1 MLRESGSGQDIPEV
15 SGGALCKK
23 RGLLIAW
30 NISSLAIDS
39 LCDQEGKEDIIVAA
53 LYCDYLNQQEQT
65 STNMIGAILKQ
76 LVGKRD
82 IPEDLRETF
91 QEEKKMAGGRGPR
104 LTDLMRMFRATIA
117 SLPQIFISID
127 ALDECLPKHL
137 PELLGSL
144 RDLARE
150 SPKMRIFLT
159 GRPHVT
165 EDIRRY
171 FPMALMI
178 PFSPN
183 GDDIKGYLE
192 MKLDRDTEPEAMNDS
207 LRADILRII
216 MEKTSDMYVRVS
228 SISTL
233 SKMYTY
239 QRLYIDSSSFHSTSK
254 PFWEKSQSGREERNL
269 RR

>member
-1 MLRESGSGQDIPEV
+1 MIDCLYDREG
-15 SGGALCKK
+15 
-23 RGLLIAW
+23 R
-30 NISSLAIDS
+30 
-39 LCDQEGKEDIIVAA
+39 EDIIAA
-53 LYCDYLNQQEQT
+53 GLYCDYLNQQEQT
-65 STNMIGAILKQ
+65 TTNMMGAILRQ

-82 IPEDLRETF
+82 IPVDLRKTLK
-91 QEEKKMAGGRGPR
+91 EEKMKAGGRRPR
-104 LTDLMRMFRATIA
+104 LPDLMRILRTTIA
-117 SLPQIFISID
+117 LLPQVFISID

-144 RDLARE
+144 RDLTRE

-171 FPMALMI
+171 FAKAVVI
-178 PFSPN
+178 PISPN
-183 GDDIKGYLE
+183 RDDIRSYLK

-216 MEKTSDMYVRVS
+216 LEKTSDMYVALS

-233 SKMYTY
+233 SRMYTY
-239 QRLYIDSSSFHSTSK
+239 Q
-254 PFWEKSQSGREERNL
+254 
-269 RR
+269 

>member
-1 MLRESGSGQDIPEV
+1 M
-15 SGGALCKK
+15 
-23 RGLLIAW
+23 
-30 NISSLAIDS
+30 IDS
-39 LCDQEGKEDIIVAA
+39 LCDREGKEDIVVAGF
-53 LYCDYLNQQEQT
+53 YCDYLNQQEQT
-65 STNMIGAILKQ
+65 TTRMMGAILKQ

-82 IPEDLRETF
+82 IPEDLRETL
-91 QEEKKMAGGRGPR
+91 QGEKRMAGGRGPL
-104 LTDLMRMFRATIA
+104 LTDLMRMFRTSIA
-117 SLPQIFISID
+117 SLPQVFIAID

-144 RDLARE
+144 RDLTRE

-165 EDIRRY
+165 EDIRRH
-171 FPMALMI
+171 FPMALII
-178 PFSPN
+178 PISPN

-216 MEKTSDMYVRVS
+216 LEKTSDMYVRVS

-233 SKMYTY
+233 SRMNTY
-239 QRLYIDSSSFHSTSK
+239 QLSCEDSC
-254 PFWEKSQSGREERNL
+254 
-269 RR
+269 

>member
-1 MLRESGSGQDIPEV
+1 MIDCLYDRERSE
-15 SGGALCKK
+15 
-23 RGLLIAW
+23 
-30 NISSLAIDS
+30 
-39 LCDQEGKEDIIVAA
+39 EIIVAG

-65 STNMIGAILKQ
+65 TTDMLGAILRQ

-82 IPEDLRETF
+82 IPVDLRKTLK
-91 QEEKKMAGGRGPR
+91 EEKKKAGGRRP
-104 LTDLMRMFRATIA
+104 LLPDLMRILRTTIA
-117 SLPQIFISID
+117 LLPQVFICID

-150 SPKMRIFLT
+150 SPQMRIFLT

-171 FPMALMI
+171 FAKAVVI
-178 PFSPN
+178 PIIPN
-183 GDDIKGYLE
+183 GDDIRSYLKI
-192 MKLDRDTEPEAMNDS
+192 KLDKDTEPEAMNDS

-216 MEKTSDMYVRVS
+216 LEKTSDMYVALS

-233 SKMYTY
+233 SKVYTY
-239 QRLYIDSSSFHSTSK
+239 Q
-254 PFWEKSQSGREERNL
+254 
-269 RR
+269 